1 MKKLIAYFIKH
12 PIYANAIILITAI
25 AGIISLSLMPK
36 SFPEL
41 PPNKICICFAP
52 GASPEE
58 IEEGITTRVEEAL
71 NGIEG
76 IKEITS
82 TSSENFLC

>member
-36 SFPEL
+36 SFFPEL
-41 PPNKICICFAP
+41 PPNKIYVSVSYP

-76 IKEITS
+76 RD
-82 TSSENFLC
+82 C